1 MSTART
7 LAESTRPRVF
17 NSEEETP
24 PRLEGKVGENKWI
37 NSTTQNVCYAQRKTF
52 RTVRNAG
59 WRGGGVCSRSHVPRA
74 ACPTRR
80 QLLHIKKNVKHPTEE
95 TGKRNH
101 FHKNASEWPWK
112 TYARL
117 RGS

>member
-1 MSTART
+1 MDKFNYSKRVLRT
-7 LAESTRPRVF
+7 
-17 NSEEETP
+17 EENISHSQKRGME
-24 PRLEGKVGENKWI
+24 
-37 NSTTQNVCYAQRKTF
+37 A
-52 RTVRNAG
+52 
-59 WRGGGVCSRSHVPRA
+59 GGGVCSRSHVPRA
-74 ACPTRR
+74 ACLTRR

>member
-24 PRLEGKVGENKWI
+24 SRLEGKVGENKWI

-52 RTVRNAG
+52 RKVRNAG
-59 WRGGGVCSRSHVPRA
+59 WRRGGGGLQPVSRAEGHVSDTKAVP
-74 ACPTRR
+74 PD
-80 QLLHIKKNVKHPTEE
+80 QEE
-95 TGKRNH
+95 CQAPYGGNGQKEP
-101 FHKNASEWPWK
+101 FP
-112 TYARL
+112 
-117 RGS
+117 